1 MIKLSKKITVWITAH
16 PFLTLLIVFIF
27 SLTFPI
33 FLFNCLRNLSI
44 SDQTINSSDILSYNG
59 AIFGGLVTVVSII
72 YTFNYESKKSAEEL
86 RRNSLPILKL
96 SFIKENNLFKYD
108 VQICKNSEFKAS
120 YEKKKELLDC
130 INQLEQEKNNLI
142 NIYNRGPKEGK
153 YPDNYDLN
161 KETKILRN
169 NLSDLESKQDN
180 YHKELKELDV
190 IKVVQYGLLKIS
202 NIGLQTAILSA
213 IKIQPVHDRS
223 VKITELININSV
235 TVLKDSDSELKI
247 CFVTYDK
254 ENKEYTDEY
263 QLELVF
269 TDLYLN
275 QYYYTIPLIHTHKK
289 DADNLVLKSK
299 SISILPKRLE

>member
-108 VQICKNSEFKAS
+108 LQICKNSEFKAS
-120 YEKKKELLDC
+120 YEKKKERVNYKPERKSVGIC
-130 INQLEQEKNNLI
+130 
-142 NIYNRGPKEGK
+142 IYNSMCFDFCRIYNLSNEC
-153 YPDNYDLN
+153 YDLFN
-161 KETKILRN
+161 QNDE
-169 NLSDLESKQDN
+169 
-180 YHKELKELDV
+180 HFLKE
-190 IKVVQYGLLKIS
+190 
-202 NIGLQTAILSA
+202 A
-213 IKIQPVHDRS
+213 
-223 VKITELININSV
+223 
-235 TVLKDSDSELKI
+235 
-247 CFVTYDK
+247 
-254 ENKEYTDEY
+254 
-263 QLELVF
+263 
-269 TDLYLN
+269 LYAYL
-275 QYYYTIPLIHTHKK
+275 
-289 DADNLVLKSK
+289 
-299 SISILPKRLE
+299 